1 MFKGWKMEK
10 TKNIKEH
17 IMDVTTQLIQE
28 SDGDINQITIRRIAE
43 RAQVGLGLINYHFG
57 SKDKLILECIQ
68 RIINNVV
75 HCFTPEEKVYGEN
88 DDKYRLANWAKQVYD
103 FLFENRVISIMSILG
118 DMQDYRA
125 ACNSVNTQIGLALAL
140 DNFTDNKQKRML
152 VFTLTSIMQVAF
164 LLGEYSKEVIGY
176 DLYKKEERDLF
187 IDTVVEMLFDGIVDR
202 WK

>member
-1 MFKGWKMEK
+1 MEK

-103 FLFENRVISIMSILG
+103 FLFENRVISMMSILG

-140 DNFTDNKQKRML
+140 DNFTDNKQKRMQ

>member
-1 MFKGWKMEK
+1 MEK

-103 FLFENRVISIMSILG
+103 FLFENRVISMMSILG

>member
-1 MFKGWKMEK
+1 MEK

-103 FLFENRVISIMSILG
+103 FLFENRVISMMSILG
-118 DMQDYRA
+118 DMQDYRT

>member
-1 MFKGWKMEK
+1 MEK

-43 RAQVGLGLINYHFG
+43 RAQVGIGLINYHFG

-75 HCFTPEEKVYGEN
+75 HCFTPEEKAYEEN
-88 DDKYRLANWAKQVYD
+88 DDKYRLVDWAKQVYD
-103 FLFENRVISIMSILG
+103 FLFDNRIISMMSILG
-118 DMQDYRA
+118 DMRDYHA
-125 ACNSVNTQIGLALAL
+125 ACNSVNTQRGFALALA
-140 DNFTDNKQKRML
+140 NFTDDKQKRML
-152 VFTLTSIMQVAF
+152 VFALTSIMQVAF
-164 LLGEYSKEVIGY
+164 LSWEYSKVIIGY

-202 WK
+202 EK

>member
-1 MFKGWKMEK
+1 MEK

-28 SDGDINQITIRRIAE
+28 ADGDINQITIRRIAE

-75 HCFTPEEKVYGEN
+75 HCFTPEEKTYGEN
-88 DDKYRLANWAKQVYD
+88 DDKYRLVDWAKQVYD
-103 FLFENRVISIMSILG
+103 FLFENRVISMMSIMG
-118 DMQDYRA
+118 DMQDYHA
-125 ACNSVNTQIGLALAL
+125 TCNSVNTQRGLALAL
-140 DNFTDNKQKRML
+140 ANITDDKQKRML

-164 LLGEYSKEVIGY
+164 LSGEYSKEIIGY

-202 WK
+202 EK

>member
-1 MFKGWKMEK
+1 MEK

-28 SDGDINQITIRRIAE
+28 SDGNINQITIRRIAE

-103 FLFENRVISIMSILG
+103 FLFENRVISMMSILG

>member
-1 MFKGWKMEK
+1 MEK

-88 DDKYRLANWAKQVYD
+88 DDKYRLADWAKQVYD
-103 FLFENRVISIMSILG
+103 FLFENRVISMMSILG

>member
-88 DDKYRLANWAKQVYD
+88 DDKYRLADWAKQDMQIIWERFVMTKMQ
-103 FLFENRVISIMSILG
+103 FLFMKHTL
-118 DMQDYRA
+118 Q
-125 ACNSVNTQIGLALAL
+125 
-140 DNFTDNKQKRML
+140 KQML
-152 VFTLTSIMQVAF
+152 STI
-164 LLGEYSKEVIGY
+164 
-176 DLYKKEERDLF
+176 
-187 IDTVVEMLFDGIVDR
+187 
-202 WK
+202 

>member
-1 MFKGWKMEK
+1 MEK

-28 SDGDINQITIRRIAE
+28 SDGDMNQITIRRIAE

-103 FLFENRVISIMSILG
+103 FLFENRVISMMSILG

>member
-1 MFKGWKMEK
+1 MEK

-75 HCFTPEEKVYGEN
+75 HCLHRKRRFTE
-88 DDKYRLANWAKQVYD
+88 RMM
-103 FLFENRVISIMSILG
+103 ISIVW
-118 DMQDYRA
+118 R
-125 ACNSVNTQIGLALAL
+125 IGL
-140 DNFTDNKQKRML
+140 
-152 VFTLTSIMQVAF
+152 
-164 LLGEYSKEVIGY
+164 SKCMIFCLKIE
-176 DLYKKEERDLF
+176 LF
-187 IDTVVEMLFDGIVDR
+187 Q
-202 WK
+202 

>member
-1 MFKGWKMEK
+1 MEK

-68 RIINNVV
+68 RIKNNVV
-75 HCFTPEEKVYGEN
+75 HCFTREEKVYGEN

-103 FLFENRVISIMSILG
+103 FLFENQDISMMSILG

-125 ACNSVNTQIGLALAL
+125 ACNSVNTQRGLALAL

>member
-103 FLFENRVISIMSILG
+103 FLFENRVISMMSILG

>member
-1 MFKGWKMEK
+1 MEK

-75 HCFTPEEKVYGEN
+75 HCFTPEEKTYGEN
-88 DDKYRLANWAKQVYD
+88 DDKYRLVDWAKQVYD

-118 DMQDYRA
+118 DMQDYHV
-125 ACNSVNTQIGLALAL
+125 ACNSVNTQRGLALAL
-140 DNFTDNKQKRML
+140 ANITDDKQKRMV

-164 LLGEYSKEVIGY
+164 LSGEYSKEIIGY

-202 WK
+202 KK

>member
-1 MFKGWKMEK
+1 MEK

-28 SDGDINQITIRRIAE
+28 SDGDINQITIQRIAE

-103 FLFENRVISIMSILG
+103 FLFENRVISMMSILG

-140 DNFTDNKQKRML
+140 DNFTDNKQKRMQ

>member
-1 MFKGWKMEK
+1 MEK

-75 HCFTPEEKVYGEN
+75 HCFTPEKKAYREN
-88 DDKYRLANWAKQVYD
+88 DDKCRLTDWAKQVYD
-103 FLFENRVISIMSILG
+103 FLFENRVISMMSILG
-118 DMQDYRA
+118 DMQDYHA
-125 ACNSVNTQIGLALAL
+125 ACNSVNTQRGFALALAGFA
-140 DNFTDNKQKRML
+140 DDKQKRML
-152 VFTLTSIMQVAF
+152 VFSLTSIMQVAF
-164 LLGEYSKEVIGY
+164 LSGEHAKEIIGY

-187 IDTVVEMLFDGIVDR
+187 IDTVVEMLFNGIVD
-202 WK
+202 KEK

>member
-1 MFKGWKMEK
+1 MEK

-103 FLFENRVISIMSILG
+103 FLFENRVISMMSILG
-118 DMQDYRA
+118 DLQDYRA

>member
-1 MFKGWKMEK
+1 MEK
-10 TKNIKEH
+10 SKNIKEH

-103 FLFENRVISIMSILG
+103 FLFENRVISMMSILG

>member
-1 MFKGWKMEK
+1 MEK

-75 HCFTPEEKVYGEN
+75 HCFTPEEKTYGEN
-88 DDKYRLANWAKQVYD
+88 DDKYRLVDWAKQVYD
-103 FLFENRVISIMSILG
+103 FLFENRVISMMSILG
-118 DMQDYRA
+118 DMQDYHA
-125 ACNSVNTQIGLALAL
+125 ACNSVNTQRGFSLALAGFA
-140 DNFTDNKQKRML
+140 DDKQERML
-152 VFTLTSIMQVAF
+152 AFSLTSIMQVAF
-164 LLGEYSKEVIGY
+164 LSGEHSKEIIGY

-187 IDTVVEMLFDGIVDR
+187 IDTVVEMLFNGIVD
-202 WK
+202 KEK